1 MRNTV
6 AVAALLAGT
15 GAAWAEVPKVAADIT
30 PVHGLVARVMQG
42 LGEPS
47 LVVPPGASP
56 HGYSMRPSEARA
68 LDQADVVFW
77 MGEALTP
84 WLEGPLEELAG
95 DAHRVE
101 LLEAVGTTVLPFRE
115 GARFEAHDHSDHE
128 GHDDHNGHDEH
139 EEHADHDGH
148 DHEDHD
154 DHAGHDDHDHDDH
167 DAHAEGEAHDD
178 HDHEEHAAHDDHD
191 DHGHEAHDDHDDH
204 ADAHGHGH
212 EGDDPHAW
220 LLPAN
225 AQAWL
230 DVIAEE
236 LAEHDPDNA
245 AAYKANAEAGKQEIA
260 EAVASISA
268 QLEPFRAKQFIV
280 FHDAYQY
287 FEQGFGLSAAGA
299 ISLGD
304 AVKPSPARIAEIR
317 GVVADRNVTCVFSEP
332 QFNPGL
338 VATVLDGT
346 GAGTAVLDPLGA
358 KLEPGAG
365 FYPAL
370 LQDIGAAIA
379 GC

>member
-1 MRNTV
+1 MRNAV
-6 AVAALLAGT
+6 AVAALMAGT

-42 LGEPS
+42 LGEPA

-101 LLEAVGTTVLPFRE
+101 LLEAAGTTVLAFRE
-115 GARFEAHDHSDHE
+115 GARFEAHDHGDHE
-128 GHDDHNGHDEH
+128 GHEDHDGHEGH
-139 EEHADHDGH
+139 EDHADHDS
-148 DHEDHD
+148 HD
-154 DHAGHDDHDHDDH
+154 DHGHDDHDDYET
-167 DAHAEGEAHDD
+167 HAEGEAHDD

-191 DHGHEAHDDHDDH
+191 DHGHGDDDHEAHDDHDDH
-204 ADAHGHGH
+204 ADAHGHDH
-212 EGDDPHAW
+212 DGDDPHAW

-230 DVIAEE
+230 DVIAGE

-245 AAYKANAEAGKQEIA
+245 AAYKVNAEAGKQEIA
-260 EAVASISA
+260 EAVAGISA

-287 FEQGFGLSAAGA
+287 FERGFGLNAAGA

-304 AVKPSPARIAEIR
+304 GVKPSPARVAEIR
-317 GVVADRNVTCVFSEP
+317 DVVAERNVTCVFSEP

-358 KLEPGAG
+358 KLEPGAQ

-370 LQDIGAAIA
+370 LQDIGTAIA

>member
-1 MRNTV
+1 MKKIGT
-6 AVAALLAGT
+6 ATAALLAGA
-15 GAAWAEVPKVAADIT
+15 GASWAEVPRVAADIA

-42 LGEPS
+42 LGEPA

-56 HGYSMRPSEARA
+56 HGYAMRPSEARA

-77 MGEALTP
+77 LGGALTP

-95 DAHRVE
+95 DAHRIE
-101 LLEAVGTTVLPFRE
+101 LLEAAGTTVLPFRE
-115 GARFEAHDHSDHE
+115 GARFEAHA
-128 GHDDHNGHDEH
+128 HD
-139 EEHADHDGH
+139 EEHADHGE
-148 DHEDHD
+148 HEDHK
-154 DHAGHDDHDHDDH
+154 
-167 DAHAEGEAHDD
+167 E
-178 HDHEEHAAHDDHD
+178 HD
-191 DHGHEAHDDHDDH
+191 DHGHEEHAEGHGDH
-204 ADAHGHGH
+204 ADHGGHEDHDGHGH
-212 EGDDPHAW
+212 EGHAEDHAAAGNHDDHEGHDHGHGDAHGHPHEGADPHAW

-225 AQAWL
+225 ARAWL

-236 LAEHDPDNA
+236 LAEHDPANA
-245 AAYKANAEAGKQEIA
+245 AAYRANAEAGKQEIA
-260 EAVASISA
+260 DAAASISA

-299 ISLGD
+299 ISLSD

-317 GVVADRNVTCVFSEP
+317 DVVVERGVSCVFSEP

-346 GAGTAVLDPLGA
+346 GAGAAVLDPLGA
-358 KLEPGAG
+358 KLEPGPQ

-379 GC
+379 ACE

>member
-1 MRNTV
+1 MRNAV
-6 AVAALLAGT
+6 AAAALLAGT

-42 LGEPS
+42 LGEPA

-101 LLEAVGTTVLPFRE
+101 LLEAAGTTVLAFRE
-115 GARFEAHDHSDHE
+115 GARFEAHDHGDHE
-128 GHDDHNGHDEH
+128 GHDDHEDHSGHED
-139 EEHADHDGH
+139 HADHDGQEDH
-148 DHEDHD
+148 GDHGHEEHAEGHDDHGDHEDH
-154 DHAGHDDHDHDDH
+154 A
-167 DAHAEGEAHDD
+167 AEG
-178 HDHEEHAAHDDHD
+178 HDHEEHAEDGHDDHEG
-191 DHGHEAHDDHDDH
+191 HGDH
-204 ADAHGHGH
+204 ADAHAGHDH
-212 EGDDPHAW
+212 EGEDPHAW

-260 EAVASISA
+260 EAVAGISA

-287 FEQGFGLSAAGA
+287 FERGFGLNAAGA

-304 AVKPSPARIAEIR
+304 AVKPSPARVAEIR
-317 GVVADRNVTCVFSEP
+317 DVVADRNVTCVFSEP

-358 KLEPGAG
+358 KLEVGPG

>member
-1 MRNTV
+1 MRN
-6 AVAALLAGT
+6 AVAAAVLLAAT
-15 GAAWAEVPKVAADIT
+15 GAAWAEVPRVAADIT

-42 LGEPS
+42 MGAPA
-47 LVVPPGASP
+47 LVVRPGASP

-77 MGEALTP
+77 MGGGLTT

-95 DAHRVE
+95 DAHRVA
-101 LLEAVGTTVLPFRE
+101 LLESTGTLVLPFRE
-115 GARFEAHDHSDHE
+115 GARFEAHDHGDHE
-128 GHDDHNGHDEH
+128 AQEDHANHDGPEEHEDHTGHDDHGHEDH
-139 EEHADHDGH
+139 EE
-148 DHEDHD
+148 HD
-154 DHAGHDDHDHDDH
+154 DHAGHDDHDH
-167 DAHAEGEAHDD
+167 
-178 HDHEEHAAHDDHD
+178 EEHAAHE
-191 DHGHEAHDDHDDH
+191 DHGDHDDH
-204 ADAHGHGH
+204 AKAHGHDHQGA
-212 EGDDPHAW
+212 DPHAW
-220 LLPAN
+220 LLPGN

-230 DVIAEE
+230 DVIAKE

-245 AAYKANAEAGKQEIA
+245 AAYMANAEAGKQEIA
-260 EAVASISA
+260 EAVASVSA
-268 QLEPFRAKQFIV
+268 ALEPFQDKPFIV

-287 FEQGFGLSAAGA
+287 FERGFGLSAAGA
-299 ISLGD
+299 ITLSD
-304 AVKPSPARIAEIR
+304 AAKPSPARIAEIR
-317 GVVADRNVTCVFSEP
+317 DVVAARKVACVFSEP

-358 KLEPGAG
+358 GLEPGPQ